1 MKKIIRLVS
10 IIVIAASTFFVS
22 SNVASAGMVSEPEP
36 SSDYDVSIVTVLDNH
51 CYKNGLIFVDI
62 ENNNPTHLKTAP
74 ESIWVSVQL
83 EIFASDDGAY
93 TEYRPGPTASDS
105 EEVPAGD
112 SVNYG
117 FLAPEGSFF
126 GVVEVYV
133 AESSF
138 ERPDLVSVQRM
149 SIVCDDD
156 DPGIVDIP
164 EIDIPEI
171 SEDDPEE
178 TTEGD
183 PEETTEG
190 DPEEVIE
197 TEVDDLIEGSPLFT
211 GQLFP
216 NFINVP
222 AVNLPAF
229 LFFRKKFETV
239 RFCYFKTL
247 IYVTQVTQLKEKQ

>member
-10 IIVIAASTFFVS
+10 MLIVVASTFFVS
-22 SNVASAGMVSEPEP
+22 SNVALAGMVSEPEP
-36 SSDYDVSIVTVLDNH
+36 SSDYDISIVTSLDYH

-74 ESIWVSVQL
+74 ESIWVSVEM
-83 EIFASDDGAY
+83 EIFASDSGAY
-93 TEYRPGPTASDS
+93 SEYRPGPTISDS

-112 SVNYG
+112 SVSYT
-117 FLAPEGSFF
+117 FVAPEGSFF
-126 GVVEVYV
+126 GAVTVYV
-133 AESSF
+133 AENSWELPSYALA
-138 ERPDLVSVQRM
+138 RR
-149 SIVCDDD
+149 IVAICDDD

-190 DPEEVIE
+190 DPEETTEGDPEETTEGDPEEVTE
-197 TEVDDLIEGSPLFT
+197 TEVDDPVEGAPLFT
-211 GQLFP
+211 G
-216 NFINVP
+216 
-222 AVNLPAF
+222 
-229 LFFRKKFETV
+229 
-239 RFCYFKTL
+239 
-247 IYVTQVTQLKEKQ
+247 